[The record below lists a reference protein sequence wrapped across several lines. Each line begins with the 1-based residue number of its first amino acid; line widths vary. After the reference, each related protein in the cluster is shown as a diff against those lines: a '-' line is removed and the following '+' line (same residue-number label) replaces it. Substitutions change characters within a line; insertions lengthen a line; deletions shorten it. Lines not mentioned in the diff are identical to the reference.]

1 MLFKSVDPTLEATPL
16 LSVVVPTC
24 HRNEDLR
31 MCLQALLPRDPGTIS
46 LSLATKTV
54 RTKDFTFE
62 VIVTD
67 DGIRGTAEGLVLERF
82 PWVRW
87 CPGPKRGPA
96 ANRNSG
102 ARIAQGSWLLF
113 LDDDCVP
120 APGWLS
126 AYAVAIGGFLGCKL
140 FEGPTIGGPNSQ
152 THSDQ
157 ETPLNLQ
164 GGLLW
169 SCNFGISRELFLDV
183 GGFDEKFPVAYME
196 DIDLQ
201 FRLKDRGYISQFV
214 PDARVQH
221 PWRRR
226 KRIYFAIAYA
236 RSLCYF
242 VAKHPE
248 TRQTFAKAWGIK
260 RMVKIVIFEFPRNL
274 FRFRDLAAFRC
285 LYWDLLMAFEVS
297 RKLPKK
303 NG

>member
-1 MLFKSVDPTLEATPL
+1 MGSLSETTPL
-16 LSVVVPTC
+16 LSVIVPTC
-24 HRNEDLR
+24 HRNEDLTR
-31 MCLQALLPRDPGTIS
+31 CLKQLQPQSQGNAADGPGAVRRD
-46 LSLATKTV
+46 
-54 RTKDFTFE
+54 DFTYE
-62 VIVTD
+62 IIVSD
-67 DGIRGTAEGLVLERF
+67 DGSRSTAEGLIRDQF

-87 CPGPKRGPA
+87 CSGPRRGPA

-102 ARIAQGSWLLF
+102 ARNARGQWVLF
-113 LDDDCVP
+113 LDDDCIP
-120 APGWLS
+120 SSGWIS
-126 AYAVAIGGFLGCKL
+126 AYASAIRSFPDCKL
-140 FEGPTIGGPNSQ
+140 LEGQTIGGPNSQ
-152 THSDQ
+152 THSDH

-196 DIDLQ
+196 DTDLQ
-201 FRLKDRGYISQFV
+201 FRLKERGYVSKFV

-248 TRQTFAKAWGIK
+248 TRQVFAEAWGVK
-260 RMVKIVIFEFPRNL
+260 RMIKIVTFEFPKNF

-285 LYWDLLMAFEVS
+285 LYWDLVMAFEVS
-297 RKLPKK
+297 RNLPRK